1 MRNSLI
7 LWHVLARGVALLTLV
22 TLVACTSR
30 PPAPIE
36 NRSGGRTQVA
46 SSVADLRPEY
56 GASLSAGVPY
66 KVARGDTLYSIA
78 FRLGVDFRDLARWNG
93 IPAPYTIYVGQTLQT
108 RVSETVAVNVDPSP
122 PSARPEVAPKSTPA
136 KAPAPKQSVTP
147 KVSSP
152 QKTQPSK
159 IAKPVTK
166 PQSAVALGPVSEWL
180 WPNRGKVIRSYSSS
194 LHKGIDIAGKRGDSV
209 RAAAAGVVVYAGTG
223 VKGYG
228 ALLIVKHNDLYLSAY
243 GHNDV
248 LQVAE
253 GDSVSAGQQI
263 AQMGSTGTDRVK
275 LHFEIRKQGK
285 PINPTALLGKR

>member
-1 MRNSLI
+1 MRSSLA
-7 LWHVLARGVALLTLV
+7 LWHVVMRGTGLLTLV
-22 TLVACTSR
+22 ALVACTSR

-46 SSVADLRPEY
+46 PSVAEVRSEY
-56 GASLSAGVPY
+56 GASLSAGMPY

-108 RVSETVAVNVDPSP
+108 RLKQAAVASVE
-122 PSARPEVAPKSTPA
+122 PSARPEAAAKSAPSET
-136 KAPAPKQSVTP
+136 PAPKQSVTP
-147 KVSSP
+147 KLSSP
-152 QKTQPSK
+152 QKIEPPPV
-159 IAKPVTK
+159 AKPAAQ
-166 PQSAVALGPVSEWL
+166 PNSAVALGPVSDWL

-194 LHKGIDIAGKRGDSV
+194 LHKGIDIAGKRGDAV

>member
-1 MRNSLI
+1 MRSSRIPWL
-7 LWHVLARGVALLTLV
+7 VLTRGVGLLTLV
-22 TLVACTSR
+22 ALAACTSR

-36 NRSGGRTQVA
+36 NRSGGRNQPA
-46 SSVADLRPEY
+46 STVADVRPGY
-56 GASLSAGVPY
+56 GASLSSGVPY

-108 RVSETVAVNVDPSP
+108 RVNETVAVNDEPRP
-122 PSARPEVAPKSTPA
+122 PSARPEVAPKSVPA
-136 KAPAPKQSVTP
+136 KTPAPKPSVTP

-152 QKTQPSK
+152 QKPEQSK

-166 PQSAVALGPVSEWL
+166 PKPAVALGPVSEWL
-180 WPNRGKVIRSYSSS
+180 WPSRGKVIRSYSSS

-243 GHNDV
+243 GHNDL

>member
-1 MRNSLI
+1 MRSSRTPWL
-7 LWHVLARGVALLTLV
+7 VLTRSVGLLTLV
-22 TLVACTSR
+22 ALAACTSR

-36 NRSGGRTQVA
+36 NRSGGRNQPGST
-46 SSVADLRPEY
+46 VADVRPEY

-108 RVSETVAVNVDPSP
+108 RVKQTAVASVE

-136 KAPAPKQSVTP
+136 KKPAPKPSVTP

-152 QKTQPSK
+152 QKPKLSPV
-159 IAKPVTK
+159 AKPVTK
-166 PQSAVALGPVSEWL
+166 PKPAVALGPVSEWL